1 MRQSHIRVI
10 KNMLFMVM
18 LLTSN
23 YLVMDVMADEKP
35 AGKPCVSLSAHFS
48 VKFPKIYNQCLI
60 ILKYS

>member
-35 AGKPCVSLSAHFS
+35 AGKPCVSLSVHFS
-48 VKFPKIYNQCLI
+48 VKFTKIYNQCLI
-60 ILKYS
+60 IFKYS

>member
-35 AGKPCVSLSAHFS
+35 AGKPCVSHSVHFS
-48 VKFPKIYNQCLI
+48 VKFP
-60 ILKYS
+60 